1 MPFKVRRLR
10 ASGLCGNGQGPA
22 FVGLEKLGH
31 YGVRIV
37 VLDRFGADKPEVGI
51 EGDQAAIEGAVVEG
65 NPRT

>member
-1 MPFKVRRLR
+1 
-10 ASGLCGNGQGPA
+10 
-22 FVGLEKLGH
+22 LEKLGH